1 MHTSRPFVVHYSRL
15 PGQLRALYHFR
26 PLRTPRKGADSFR
39 KVNVSQPQPSLK
51 LSLLEELFPEEVPKD
66 NNQNFEL
73 CDDGQKV
80 PRLPL
85 PEVED
90 FQEDFEHE
98 SDRERSQPR
107 RVTKAAATNAFRQ
120 QQLAVLALEEGSKS
134 LIESDFRRIAPKGQH
149 IDDWTGPGDILKSEL
164 KRHIFARYLCANLN
178 HSHSRSRPQHAGTDR
193 SLLHTIPQP
202 RVRSNLSGSCPPSAP
217 NGQNLYANIYRVSA
231 AVATRG
237 GHRG

>member
-1 MHTSRPFVVHYSRL
+1 MHTLRPFVAQCLRL

-26 PLRTPRKGADSFR
+26 PLRKGTDSFR
-39 KVNVSQPQPSLK
+39 KVKVSLPQRSLK
-51 LSLLEELFPEEVPKD
+51 LSLVEELFPEEVPK
-66 NNQNFEL
+66 NSHQNSEVY
-73 CDDGQKV
+73 DDGQKV

-120 QQLAVLALEEGSKS
+120 QQLAVLSLEEGSKS

-164 KRHIFARYLCANLN
+164 KRETHFRQILV
-178 HSHSRSRPQHAGTDR
+178 S
-193 SLLHTIPQP
+193 QP
-202 RVRSNLSGSCPPSAP
+202 E
-217 NGQNLYANIYRVSA
+217 
-231 AVATRG
+231 
-237 GHRG
+237 